1 MAGEST
7 KTETAAVT
15 AQPEQHVQEG
25 VDDGMDFQPSSSKI
39 VRFYSHP
46 WTQIVLISVICFCL
60 PGVSS
65 PQWIVLDVQGDQLTE
80 PS

>member
-1 MAGEST
+1 MTEDT

-25 VDDGMDFQPSSSKI
+25 VDDGMDYQPSSSKI

-46 WTQIVLISVICFCL
+46 WTQIVLISVPDYSRPERSKRTL
-60 PGVSS
+60 
-65 PQWIVLDVQGDQLTE
+65 LTRLTRGRAIG
-80 PS
+80 